1 MVQRFKVCDTNLQ
14 LSSQRTPPAPSW
26 SACPQHLRPQHLHH
40 LCLAQSESELL
51 AVFEAAKILTQ
62 IMMNNPKIATF
73 DEADQD
79 SDKDSDDEHKG
90 N

>member
-1 MVQRFKVCDTNLQ
+1 MVQDSKFVIQTRSWRLEGLLQ
-14 LSSQRTPPAPSW
+14 PPLGVPVHSTYGRNI
-26 SACPQHLRPQHLHH
+26 CII
-40 LCLAQSESELL
+40 SESELL

-79 SDKDSDDEHKG
+79 SDKDSDDEQKG